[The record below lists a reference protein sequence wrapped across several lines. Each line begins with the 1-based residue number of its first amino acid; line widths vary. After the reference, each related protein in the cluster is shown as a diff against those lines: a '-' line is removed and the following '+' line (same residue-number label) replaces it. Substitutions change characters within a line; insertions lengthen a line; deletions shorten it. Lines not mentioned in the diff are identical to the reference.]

1 MVTEGQNVHR
11 GQLILSLNAA
21 DIQSQLAQA
30 RQDLLSAQTILQNAR
45 AGGPPNEVAQLG
57 GDLQK
62 AQAQVANLERTQ
74 AALTELVTKQ
84 AATQDELAKNQ
95 EALDE
100 ARANLQAFEQKTA
113 ALKKQTNIDAEAA
126 GLRVKQA
133 EGQVQSLEEKLRSA
147 TVTAESDGTVYSLPV
162 HANDYV
168 KVGDI
173 LAEMADLRQVRVR
186 AFVDEPDLGSLAPDE
201 EVKVSWD
208 AMPNRTWTGKVEQV
222 PKQVVARGTR
232 SVGEVL
238 CSVQNDKVELL
249 PNVNVEVR
257 ILVRQRPGVLVVPRR
272 AVSYENGQHY
282 VFVFDGEKIH
292 RRQFEAGVASDKNYE
307 VISGL
312 ALGDKIA
319 LPGEVEL
326 NGRYGS
332 SSHGG
337 QMNRRFPC
345 IPRFSMALFAGMAM
359 LATIGPLAEAVE
371 SPSVAASD
379 ASGTIQTAQ
388 HQFNLGNYAAAIKTL
403 QSVPQVSNNAEA
415 QYWLGRSYYELH
427 DYDNAITASEKSVE
441 LDPKNS
447 VYHQWLGT
455 IYGGKADRDRSFSY
469 ARKVKK
475 EFEEAI
481 RLNPSNVE
489 ARRDLEQY
497 DMEAPWVVGGSKDEA
512 REQVTAIEAIDPVE
526 GHLAHAAYEMNAKK
540 FDLAEKEY
548 REVLAAKPK
557 RVESYFDVIR
567 FFIHENKPADVE
579 ATIQAA
585 AQVSP
590 NDPRLV
596 YYRGVSRVLSGT
608 ELPRGEEYLKSYLA
622 SSPDRS
628 DWPSHAAARVSG
640 WEGFTKR
647 KENVRKRQSNI
658 VPLCNLDPGQKEAKS
673 RLEKLEKSAH

>member
-1 MVTEGQNVHR
+1 MRQTGLLQFYASGVAARSTARPMMAENSKRKWIVITLAVALVVIVLVVLAGRDQAPTVAIAQVSREDLTASITSNGKIEPISPVTARAQFPTFVDKIMVTEGQNVHR

-21 DIQSQLAQA
+21 DIQNQLAQA

-100 ARANLQAFEQKTA
+100 ARANLQAIEQKTA

-208 AMPNRTWTGKVEQV
+208 AMPNRTWTGEVEQV

-326 NGRYGS
+326 KD
-332 SSHGG
+332 
-337 QMNRRFPC
+337 
-345 IPRFSMALFAGMAM
+345 GMEVR
-359 LATIGPLAEAVE
+359 AT
-371 SPSVAASD
+371 
-379 ASGTIQTAQ
+379 
-388 HQFNLGNYAAAIKTL
+388 
-403 QSVPQVSNNAEA
+403 
-415 QYWLGRSYYELH
+415 
-427 DYDNAITASEKSVE
+427 
-441 LDPKNS
+441 
-447 VYHQWLGT
+447 
-455 IYGGKADRDRSFSY
+455 
-469 ARKVKK
+469 
-475 EFEEAI
+475 
-481 RLNPSNVE
+481 
-489 ARRDLEQY
+489 
-497 DMEAPWVVGGSKDEA
+497 
-512 REQVTAIEAIDPVE
+512 
-526 GHLAHAAYEMNAKK
+526 
-540 FDLAEKEY
+540 
-548 REVLAAKPK
+548 
-557 RVESYFDVIR
+557 
-567 FFIHENKPADVE
+567 
-579 ATIQAA
+579 
-585 AQVSP
+585 
-590 NDPRLV
+590 
-596 YYRGVSRVLSGT
+596 
-608 ELPRGEEYLKSYLA
+608 
-622 SSPDRS
+622 
-628 DWPSHAAARVSG
+628 
-640 WEGFTKR
+640 
-647 KENVRKRQSNI
+647 
-658 VPLCNLDPGQKEAKS
+658 EAK
-673 RLEKLEKSAH
+673 